1 MEHTAYLSEK
11 LMNNYDAES
20 QEQRLDIKLTP
31 LNVWS
36 MAFGCIIGF
45 GAFMMP
51 GTVFLNRAGT
61 LGTLIAMQLGALVML
76 IISYSYGH
84 MIKMFPVAGGEFVF
98 AKLTFG
104 KKHGFLC
111 AWFLGM
117 SYLSLVPVNA
127 NAIAVLF
134 RVLFGGIFQIKFLYN
149 IAGDNIFL
157 GELMIAL
164 TAVMLFAVIN
174 AFNIKVSGIIQT
186 VLVLFLLF
194 GIIILIFAALLS
206 PLTSAHNLQPMFHPV
221 EHGNSVYRDILQ
233 VLSVSAIAP
242 WAFVGFDTV
251 PQLSE
256 ESKFSTDKVKVLMDT
271 SILCGCFVYISL
283 TLIAASYVP
292 DSYADWAE
300 YIDDLKNIHGLM
312 STPLIFASYKMMG
325 KAGLFIVGISALC
338 AMLTGILGFYTATS
352 RLLYSLAREKM
363 IPDWFGKLNKYHA
376 PMNANLFC
384 MAVSIIIPFAGRNL
398 LGWAVDMSSIGG
410 AIGFGYTS
418 LAARVYAV
426 REHKND
432 IAIFGT
438 LGFMFSVLF
447 AVILFVPLP
456 FISGVSLSSEALLC
470 FVAWTLLGA
479 VFYRI
484 SQ

>member
-1 MEHTAYLSEK
+1 MKMEHTAYSSEK
-11 LMNNYDAES
+11 LINDS
-20 QEQRLDIKLTP
+20 GRKLDRKLTL

-51 GTVFLNRAGT
+51 GTVFLKRAGT
-61 LGTLIAMQLGALVML
+61 LGTLIAMQLGAFVML

-127 NAIAVLF
+127 NAIAVLL
-134 RVLFGGIFQIKFLYN
+134 RVLFGGSFQVKFLYN

-164 TAVMLFAVIN
+164 TAIIFFAVIN
-174 AFNIKVSGIIQT
+174 FFNIKVSGIIQT
-186 VLVLFLLF
+186 ALVLFLLL
-194 GIIILIFAALLS
+194 GVMILLFAALLS
-206 PLTSAHNLQPMFHPV
+206 PLTSASNLMPMFHPV
-221 EHGNSVYRDILQ
+221 EHDNSVYRDILQ

-242 WAFVGFDTV
+242 WAFVGFDTI

-256 ESKFSTDKVKVLMDT
+256 ESNFSTDKVKVLMDT

-300 YIDDLKNIHGLM
+300 YIDDLKNIHGIK

-325 KAGLFIVGISALC
+325 KTGLFIVGISALC

-384 MAVSIIIPFAGRNL
+384 MAVSIIVPFAGLNL

-410 AIGFGYTS
+410 AIGCGYTS

>member
-1 MEHTAYLSEK
+1 MEHTACSSEK
-11 LMNNYDAES
+11 LMSDS
-20 QEQRLDIKLTP
+20 GQKLDRKLTP

-36 MAFGCIIGF
+36 MAFGCVIGF

-51 GTVFLNRAGT
+51 GTVFLKRAGT
-61 LGTLIAMQLGALVML
+61 LGTLIAMQLGAFVML

-84 MIKMFPVAGGEFVF
+84 MIKIFPVAGGEFVF

-117 SYLSLVPVNA
+117 SYLSLIPVNA
-127 NAIAVLF
+127 NAIAVLL
-134 RVLFGGIFQIKFLYN
+134 RVLFGGIFQFKFLYN

-164 TAVMLFAVIN
+164 IAVILFAVIN

-186 VLVLFLLF
+186 VLVFFMLLGVMILLF
-194 GIIILIFAALLS
+194 AAFSS
-206 PLTSAHNLQPMFHPV
+206 PLTSASNLLPMFHPV
-221 EHGNSVYRDILQ
+221 EHSSVYRNILQ
-233 VLSVSAIAP
+233 VLSLSAVAP
-242 WAFVGFDTV
+242 WAFVGFDTI

-256 ESKFSTDKVKVLMDT
+256 ESNFSTDKVKILMDT

-292 DSYADWAE
+292 DSYADWPE

-312 STPLIFASYKMMG
+312 STPLIFASYKIMG

-338 AMLTGILGFYTATS
+338 AMLTGILGFYTAAS

-363 IPDWFGKLNKYHA
+363 IPDWFGKLNKYNA
-376 PMNANLFC
+376 PMNATLFC

-418 LAARVYAV
+418 LAARVYA
-426 REHKND
+426 RKEHKND

-438 LGFMFSVLF
+438 LGFIFSVLF

-456 FISGVSLSSEALLC
+456 FIAGVSLSSEALLC
-470 FVAWTLLGA
+470 FIAWTLLGV